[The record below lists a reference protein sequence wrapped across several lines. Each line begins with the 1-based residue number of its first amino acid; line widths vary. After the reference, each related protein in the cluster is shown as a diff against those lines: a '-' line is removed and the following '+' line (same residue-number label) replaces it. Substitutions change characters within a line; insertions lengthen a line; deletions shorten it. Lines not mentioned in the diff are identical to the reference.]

1 MNINTYGN
9 NLRIEPIRVGSPIT
23 RFVEPSLVPVGI
35 GNIFDGSTSKSL
47 EMYWNNTKL
56 LSGEK
61 MRTLPSKKIK
71 VLLFCYLYFATGLFI
86 VLIGGKYLIRI
97 FYGIY
102 HL

>member
-61 MRTLPSKKIK
+61 MRTLPSKKNK
-71 VLLFCYLYFATGLFI
+71 SFTFLLFIFCYWS
-86 VLIGGKYLIRI
+86 
-97 FYGIY
+97 FYCIDRR
-102 HL
+102 